1 MKKWILSTCG
11 LMAALA
17 FTSCNEKIMVEGRL
31 YYTPSCPSHNGHLI
45 IQAPDSIKVI
55 KNKIDKEFQSSNLLV
70 RVTYVKA
77 GDQSQIQGSGCQ
89 TGEAIR
95 IKEIEK
101 I

>member
-1 MKKWILSTCG
+1 MKKWFVIVSCLVSVVS
-11 LMAALA
+11 
-17 FTSCNEKIMVEGRL
+17 FTSCEDKIMVEGRL
-31 YYTPSCPSHNGHLI
+31 FYTPSCPSHNGHLI
-45 IQAPDSIKVI
+45 VQAPDSIKVI
-55 KNKIDKEFQSSNLLV
+55 KNKIDKEFQSTNLLV